1 MDKNVDS
8 RTLKI
13 FFFLYFNNASQ
24 CFFCAIT
31 VFSVN
36 IWLLKIHWINTDVV
50 SGLGLLNLCILS
62 FKNLPV
68 AQCFVLHRKRV
79 SWEAEQFQTYDSDH
93 VTAALCTGSA

>member
-13 FFFLYFNNASQ
+13 IFFLYFNNASQ

-36 IWLLKIHWINTDVV
+36 IWLLKIH
-50 SGLGLLNLCILS
+50 
-62 FKNLPV
+62 
-68 AQCFVLHRKRV
+68 
-79 SWEAEQFQTYDSDH
+79 
-93 VTAALCTGSA
+93 